1 MIELIKKTHGISNL
15 LEPSETAAILGTTT
29 GVLAVWRTTKRYPL
43 SWVKIGRK
51 VMYRPEDV
59 QAFIE
64 HRTVTPAEV

>member
-1 MIELIKKTHGISNL
+1 MTELIKKTRGISNL

-29 GVLAVWRTTKRYPL
+29 GVLAVWRTTKRYQL

-51 VMYRPEDV
+51 VMYRAEDV

-64 HRTVTPAEV
+64 SRTVTPAEV